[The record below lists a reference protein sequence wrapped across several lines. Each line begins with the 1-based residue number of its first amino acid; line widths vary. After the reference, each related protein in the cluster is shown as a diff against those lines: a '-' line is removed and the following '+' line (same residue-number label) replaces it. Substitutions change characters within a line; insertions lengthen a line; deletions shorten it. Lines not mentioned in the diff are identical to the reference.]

1 MARKKIEIYDT
12 TLRDGNQAEGVSLSL
27 RDKLDITLALN
38 EIGVDYV
45 EGGWPGSNPKDDEYF
60 QKVRSLPLDDLK
72 VVAFGS
78 THRADTAPSEDFFLR
93 KLIAANADVV
103 CIFGKSWLL
112 HVEQALQVS
121 AAKNLDM
128 ITDSVAHLSKATGK
142 PVFYDAEHFFDG
154 FKSAPGYALAT
165 IQAAVDGGA
174 TRVILCDT
182 NGGAMPQEV
191 AEAIREVRKAVPEV
205 KLGIHV
211 HNDGGLAVANTLRA
225 IEEGIIQVQGTING
239 TGERCGNVDLTTV
252 LANLELKMHYDCLPP
267 GKLVSLMGLSRR
279 VWECLGVKGP
289 SGQPFVGPSA
299 FAHKGGVHVSAVQ
312 RNPETYE
319 HISPELVGNSRKI
332 LISELAG
339 SANLRAKFA
348 NRYPEIANSHQ
359 AKAILSELQ
368 DKEHAGYSFENADGS
383 FELLVR
389 RHLGKVNAGF
399 EPIYYRIYSPSSTA
413 QALSEESSG
422 QAASDLDGQIEASVK
437 VSVGGKVNLCAAEGN
452 GPVDALNKA
461 LRQALLDECPVVK
474 ALHLTDYTVK
484 VVNSTQE
491 TAAKV
496 RVYLEHSFQGEIFGT
511 VGVNVDIIKASWNA
525 LVEAYQYALMQDA
538 EFTQEVQDSKQESIN
553 TQARRESK
561 R

>member
-12 TLRDGNQAEGVSLSL
+12 TLRDGNQGEGVSLSL
-27 RDKLDITLALN
+27 KDKLDITLALS

-60 QKVRSLPLDDLK
+60 QKVGSLELDNLK

-93 KLIAANADVV
+93 KLIAAKADVV
-103 CIFGKSWLL
+103 CIFGKSWDL
-112 HVEQALQVS
+112 HVEQALRVS
-121 AAKNLDM
+121 AAKNLEM
-128 ITDSVAHLSKATGK
+128 ITHSVAHLSEATGN

-154 FKSAPGYALAT
+154 FKSDPGYALAS

-174 TRVILCDT
+174 SRVILCDT
-182 NGGAMPQEV
+182 NGGIMPHEV
-191 AEAIREVRKAVPEV
+191 AEAIREVRKTVPEV

-225 IEEGIIQVQGTING
+225 IEEGVIQVQGTING
-239 TGERCGNVDLTTV
+239 TGERCGNVDLTAV
-252 LANLELKMHYDCLPP
+252 LANLELKMNYDCLPP
-267 GKLVSLMGLSRR
+267 GRLAGLMGISRK
-279 VWECLGVKGP
+279 VWECLGIKGP

-299 FAHKGGVHVSAVQ
+299 FAHKGGIHVSAVQ

-319 HISPELVGNSRKI
+319 HISPESVGNSRKI

-339 SANLRAKFA
+339 TSNLRAKLA
-348 NRYPEIANSHQ
+348 NRYPEIENNNLV
-359 AKAILSELQ
+359 KAILNDIQE
-368 DKEHAGYSFENADGS
+368 KEHRGYVFENADGS
-383 FELLVR
+383 FDLLVR
-389 RHLGKVNAGF
+389 RHLGKINAGF
-399 EPIYYRIYSPSSTA
+399 EPIYYRIYSPSSSAQDLPDTA
-413 QALSEESSG
+413 SG
-422 QAASDLDGQIEASVK
+422 HEIDSDLDGQIEASVK
-437 VSVGGKVNLCAAEGN
+437 VSVGGKAQLCAAEGN

-461 LRQALLDECPVVK
+461 LQKALVDACPVVK
-474 ALHLTDYTVK
+474 ELHLTDYSVK

-525 LVEAYQYALMQDA
+525 LVEAYQYALIQRTEFVQDL
-538 EFTQEVQDSKQESIN
+538 QDSKGESGEG
-553 TQARRESK
+553 RRTSHI
-561 R
+561 